1 MAGGFWTGLTHGG
14 LVGAG
19 LLAMLALAL
28 PLPDEG
34 AASRGD
40 DPAAPLG
47 AADTVPGAAP
57 AIADSVQDAPIADG
71 SARPRVGAVDLPVG
85 SEFARG
91 GDIAPVLPAP
101 LSQSPARQGQS
112 EAPAVSA
119 PAAEPA
125 PVAVTTDAIRPD
137 ADRQGA
143 PATPPAPDAVEGVDL
158 LRPGNTQRP
167 AFMQAGSPGRA
178 EADDLPASG
187 PIASNPLDQP
197 PAPGPT
203 PAPPGSGDRTA
214 PIFDLSLPPAL
225 SDLRSGPAADQSGP
239 AD

>member
-14 LVGAG
+14 LAGAG
-19 LLAMLALAL
+19 LLAVLALAL

-34 AASRGD
+34 AARRGD
-40 DPAAPLG
+40 APAAPLA
-47 AADTVPGAAP
+47 AADTAP
-57 AIADSVQDAPIADG
+57 DIADSVQPSPPADG

-101 LSQSPARQGQS
+101 LSQSPARQGQA

-137 ADRQGA
+137 ADRRGA
-143 PATPPAPDAVEGVDL
+143 PATPPAPDPVEGVDL
-158 LRPGNTQRP
+158 FRPGSTQRP
-167 AFMQAGSPGRA
+167 AFMQADHPGSA
-178 EADDLPASG
+178 EADELPASG
-187 PIASNPLDQP
+187 PIVSRPIDQP

-203 PAPPGSGDRTA
+203 AA

-225 SDLRSGPAADQSGP
+225 SDLRTAPTDQGGPTD
-239 AD
+239 